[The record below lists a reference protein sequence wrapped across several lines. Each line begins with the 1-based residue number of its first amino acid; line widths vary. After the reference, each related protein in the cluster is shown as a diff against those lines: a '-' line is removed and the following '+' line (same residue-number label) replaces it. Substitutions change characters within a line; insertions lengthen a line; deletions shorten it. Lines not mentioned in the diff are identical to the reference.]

1 MISFFMRTQSELS
14 SPTNLFLRNHQTT
27 VHNLIKSLQY
37 GYDNHTFTLSPFNYV
52 VSLTKPLE

>member
-1 MISFFMRTQSELS
+1 MISFFMRTQSALS

-27 VHNLIKSLQY
+27 VHNLIIALQY
-37 GYDNHTFTLSPFNYV
+37 GYYNHTVTITPFNYA